1 MRWKGST
8 LFFSF
13 KIVLMKHFKF
23 ETNLLNKIYIF
34 LWDKHHLSCFCI
46 SVKFVTRLKFYIF
59 SMDINR
65 KVRYIHFWWITLI
78 IPSSVVHLLVHPN
91 HWNIISGTGSCTWP
105 VNFDQPVHPI
115 TLLKKPYARQAFA
128 FESADLISITVILT
142 LMKPADYNRAHF
154 LHL

>member
-1 MRWKGST
+1 
-8 LFFSF
+8 
-13 KIVLMKHFKF
+13 MKHFKF

-115 TLLKKPYARQAFA
+115 TLQLKTTLEKTLRCRVSLFYLWYRYLNSRENPRTKRSLFA
-128 FESADLISITVILT
+128 PLKIFFWKKS
-142 LMKPADYNRAHF
+142 
-154 LHL
+154 